1 MDSKRT
7 HSIKEFLEALDRRFR
22 RHRRWQVAVT
32 CLSAMVVFATVYML
46 VLPAVTLE
54 SNVDVPGIE
63 LQTDGDQ
70 AEGEY
75 TEGGSPQDSDG
86 NTDDGSQPGGSDAGE
101 PNGSESSGEAGDS
114 TDQQT
119 KTESAPSSANSTEQ
133 SAGSNSDTEGTV
145 QQSTSGEGDGD
156 TPATYD
162 SPTDVIIAEGSIAN
176 TEITWRLVRDERGV
190 RTLYVEGTGAIP
202 NGLGPWASEAKDNVD
217 NIVIGKGITEI
228 GNNAFSDLGATGGVS
243 ISETVTKIGNWAFEY
258 NDFDQEITVPGNVK
272 TVGNGSFFR
281 CRNIPKITFEEGVES
296 IGSEALEESMSA
308 DGILV
313 LPSTLKS
320 VGTNWLYRCSALE
333 YRVTGT
339 EEESL
344 FFVGEDDG
352 VLYRYN
358 DEERSTWAVVKYPT
372 HQESLE
378 YVVPEEVTAIDQQAF
393 RYCQGL
399 QKLTIS
405 DDCAVTVPSAAFT
418 NTRIVEINLGDSVTF
433 PSGINSLFES
443 SSLLERVTLPAE
455 VDCGANFNFVYN
467 GCSALQEATIPAS
480 ITAINDNAFNN
491 CTSMGSLV
499 FDAKDLTG
507 YPQFVGAGRLSYD
520 LVIGENVDHLSAD
533 FDIFGEYA
541 QEVIFAP
548 NNYLTVDEGAFST
561 LSSPLSSL
569 SGELYVDNQGVVY
582 ALDETTQ
589 SATVIYCSPS
599 VNGVPTMSI
608 TIPATVHAADG
619 EAYTV
624 TTVGRDAIRGAQD
637 LTSITFQEPGN
648 IGLFETNALA
658 NRPTLVQIN
667 GKSSVEDVQD
677 LFKEKNPDIRFGYNA
692 FANTGLEGS
701 SSEGDF
707 ANSMRGPQSLTVAGS
722 GEHVDASPL
731 TLTAMKESET
741 LAWVPS
747 ADGRETGGWSLLTGA
762 TLNISAQV
770 NDLEAG
776 HTYRIFAHFTEA
788 EGVLAGFTAGQTIQ
802 YDDLS
807 VKCYAT
813 EDPYTF
819 CYEITPPENLSS
831 MEFRFG
837 ALYPTLT
844 SPGGGLVVWGEVGEP
859 YGLDD
864 LVDGIVPTSKI
875 DRPADDAM
883 VYAHWKTV
891 RQEYTINKTARSPQI
906 DVLAPADGSTGT
918 LADPL
923 VWTISFSRDATSGE
937 SPTERLGEDY
947 VGSLTLSDTL
957 VLPEGVSWKDDVQE
971 AMLAGKFDIVSSVP
985 SGSTRMVTIEVGGI
999 PVFSISNTS
1008 SDTAMGINAI
1018 LDEKNPRRLVFS
1030 CMFRNNEGTPVGSSE
1045 MTLPSLTVTLYPDAV
1060 DVDMK
1065 AYNKDNPPQV
1075 SNTAKSTLR
1084 YQNSASKDIES
1095 QKANITLSADE
1106 PVLNISVE
1114 SKTEQEG
1121 TVYLGENINYTVTV
1135 RNDGSLA
1142 YQEAGDH
1149 AVTNKLD
1156 KNAYLKPE
1164 SIEEIFKEAD
1174 KKDVGFSLTIENAS
1188 LAQWEDVTPAYGQ
1201 DDAHKTV
1208 TTSDLENVKTG
1219 STLVITKGGG
1229 SYQLTIDGGEPQEAD
1244 TVYDLLKNA
1253 GYDVTT
1259 NATYT
1264 CTWTLSEEDDT
1275 FSLGGGADITFEVP
1289 ATVKDTF
1296 QHLSGAM
1303 NTEMPEEN
1311 LISVTDT
1318 ASLKGPGINKPDS
1331 VTDRFTREARVEK
1344 TPEVFRG
1351 GESLGSGLGGLQD
1364 LDILDYTVDLTHW
1377 GNGTYENLPIV
1388 DSISGAQ
1395 RLLVPVKENV
1405 SLEDRGLDTVYFD
1418 GIKYYILDQKDTYTN
1433 VVVGVASGLD
1443 GEQNGYWTAAK
1454 ITVGEGTSIEW
1465 YATDLPAHAYNLDLG
1480 YQTIVQASSSGGS
1493 FTVGNVVRIN
1503 DRDLSNLHTIISGGG
1518 TMVSYSKQIVS
1529 TRGKTPDDDT
1539 FYADQ
1544 YSPVKKGQEVTYRL
1558 TITNNNASTYTVP
1571 AKSIADALPHTNGKF
1586 EWRRASGADDG
1597 NIKIEFFDND
1607 GVTWINH
1614 DGWYIG
1620 ESYSADG
1627 AQSSNSYILWPE
1639 GADLRLDAGA
1649 TAYVYVTLTY
1659 PTGQEWQNYVD
1670 AVNGNPITNTLW
1682 VYDHRDIVTHD
1693 LDEQGYALL
1702 QKGVYATHDSGT
1714 RSGVRDTYST
1724 SYGRDCGVVYY
1735 VALLNS
1741 GAKRLYINDI
1751 QDQLPRGFSFSRL
1764 LGTPVSSANPA
1775 TTVGGKA
1782 SDVTSSFITFT
1793 GDDADDITY
1802 VSVRVSASASGR
1814 NLRFRVVDS
1823 GSGDYAISYDEE
1835 REKYY
1840 LERNQALVFAYEVD
1854 VSQQVADTDAEN
1866 ALNTVAMP
1874 YTDFT
1879 TSGVASVDSEE
1890 AEYAGVDI
1898 AVRGYTDLG
1907 TYQHGTNDDMEP
1919 GVFKSDYVLNG
1930 GYGFTDDADADQW
1943 LMSQVG
1949 IDRGDIELRTE
1960 KRIDSYTTPGS
1971 DTVISYTGSIPSPNA
1986 TSNWTI
1992 RAYNDGDCTV
2002 QGYVFTDKLPHG
2014 FTFVGNVAQ
2023 SVVRNK
2029 AGQLINSDSTGYFS
2043 IMEHDPDAKMIQ
2055 IKLRDT
2061 EGYKEVPT
2069 NGSWYRYDDNLSFR
2083 IYFDKDGCEV
2093 LQLFAGFGPRLIP
2106 PGGYAEFTFSA
2117 VNPSTTQTSGVYQN
2131 IAYTTP
2137 VRQEPSEDDLKD
2149 LVQVNLG
2156 DLGSHNVTNIQN
2168 TKGWSA
2174 EGDAVMN
2181 VTLSATTTSS
2191 KTVTEQLPP
2200 GEEGN
2205 TATSNWTRQS
2215 IRLKGNMGS
2224 EGYGSL
2230 RYELAVD
2237 NGVNASLE
2245 KLVLIDT
2252 LPREGDSNP
2261 LGGGS
2266 GRGSEFAVH
2275 LTEKPDFK
2283 VTTQVGEGA
2292 AKELDSS
2299 AYSLEYTTNEASF
2312 DEGDWNGGG
2321 DGWTKITGQTDWS
2334 KVAESVTALR
2344 VVIDGENA
2352 LPTGVK
2358 VRVFFNAQVADD
2370 AGADEVAW
2378 NSFGY
2383 RGVYNNGTSSF
2394 EAMPEP
2400 VGVLTPAVPVLRK
2413 TIVDSQ
2419 NNAAPVTNDADAEF
2433 KFLLYEG
2440 DTITDLDVTEGGWEN
2455 KLDGKVYRVLSLTVP
2470 AGQSRADLELTPDAI
2485 ASASGND
2492 NESWFWKQGA
2502 RYNIMELPTGDDLYS
2517 FGSFAGGS
2525 GNSFTFTYDRE
2536 DDRLIACT
2544 NVYNVWSITLNKVD
2558 GDTDKPLPGSTFA
2571 LYSPDVTDAMPEGE
2585 ISGEV
2590 PSTQV
2595 INGDAYYLMSI
2606 EKIDEAAASHTWD
2619 NLIRSSYYLL
2629 EVEAPNGYALP
2640 TQGTMLYRR
2649 GATAGS
2655 YKHTAENFTSFE
2667 LPLTGGHG
2675 RAVFIGCGAMI
2686 AAASLGALAWK
2697 RRRGEGDVH

>member
-1 MDSKRT
+1 MDDRHT
-7 HSIKEFLEALDRRFR
+7 PTIAEFAQMLERRFR
-22 RHRRWQVAVT
+22 MHRAWQIGVT
-32 CLSAMVVFATVYML
+32 CLSAIVVFATVYML
-46 VLPAVTLE
+46 VLPAITLE
-54 SNVDVPGIE
+54 SSNEVPGIE
-63 LQTDGDQ
+63 LLANGEQEDEKN
-70 AEGEY
+70 EGEKNVEDV
-75 TEGGSPQDSDG
+75 EGA
-86 NTDDGSQPGGSDAGE
+86 DDGSDPESPEPPSDGSGVADESVVASPTGMQTDSQGGGASASSQP
-101 PNGSESSGEAGDS
+101 
-114 TDQQT
+114 
-119 KTESAPSSANSTEQ
+119 
-133 SAGSNSDTEGTV
+133 
-145 QQSTSGEGDGD
+145 EGDE
-156 TPATYD
+156 PVTYD
-162 SPTDVIIAEGSIAN
+162 SPTDEVIAEGSLN
-176 TEITWRLVRDERGV
+176 DQITWRLVRDERGV
-190 RTLYVEGTGAIP
+190 RTLYVEGKGVIP

-243 ISETVTKIGNWAFEY
+243 ISETVTKIGNRAFEY

-333 YRVTGT
+333 YQVTGT

-344 FFVGEDDG
+344 FFVGKDDG

-378 YVVPEEVTAIDQQAF
+378 YVVPEEVTSIDQQAF

-455 VDCGANFNFVYN
+455 VDYGANLSSVYN

-599 VNGVPTMSI
+599 VNGDPTMSI

-637 LTSITFQEPGN
+637 LTSITFQEPKN
-648 IGLFETNALA
+648 IDLFETNALA

-677 LFKEKNPDIRFGYNA
+677 LFKGENPDIRFGYNA

-722 GEHVDASPL
+722 GEYANASSL

-770 NDLEAG
+770 NDLKAG
-776 HTYRIFAHFTEA
+776 YTYRIFAHFTEA

-859 YGLDD
+859 YGSDD

-957 VLPEGVSWKDDVQE
+957 VLPKGVSWKDDVQE
-971 AMLAGKFDIVSSVP
+971 AILAGKFDIVSSVP

-1018 LDEKNPRRLVFS
+1018 LDEKDPRMLVFS

-1065 AYNKDNPPQV
+1065 AYDKDNPPQV

-1095 QKANITLSADE
+1095 QEANITLSADE

-1142 YQEAGDH
+1142 YQKAGDH
-1149 AVTNKLD
+1149 AVINKLD

-1174 KKDVGFSLTIENAS
+1174 KKGVGFSLTIENAS

-1208 TTSDLENVKTG
+1208 TTSDLEKEKTG
-1219 STLVITKGGG
+1219 CTLVITKDGG
-1229 SYQLTIDGGEPQEAD
+1229 SYQLTIDGGEPQEAE

-1318 ASLKGPGINKPDS
+1318 ASLKGPGINKSDS

-1344 TPEVFRG
+1344 TLEVFRN

-1395 RLLVPVKENV
+1395 RLLVPVVENA
-1405 SLEDRGLDTVYFD
+1405 SLEDRGLGTVIFD
-1418 GIKYYILDQKDTYTN
+1418 GIVYYILDQKGTYTN

-1443 GEQNGYWTAAK
+1443 GEQDGYWTAAK

-1493 FTVGNVVRIN
+1493 FTVGNVVRTN
-1503 DRDLSNLHTIISGGG
+1503 GRDSSNLYTTISGGG

-1529 TRGKTPDDDT
+1529 TRGTTPDDDT

-1544 YSPVKKGQEVTYRL
+1544 YSPVKEGQEVTYRL
-1558 TITNNNASTYTVP
+1558 TITNNNASTYTVL

-1586 EWRRASGADDG
+1586 EWRKASGADDG
-1597 NIKIEFFDND
+1597 NIKIVFDDNG
-1607 GVTWINH
+1607 GVTWNNR

-1620 ESYSADG
+1620 GSYLPDG
-1627 AQSSNSYILWPE
+1627 AHSSNSYILWPE
-1639 GADLRLDAGA
+1639 GADLQLETGA

-1659 PTGQEWQNYVD
+1659 PTGQEWQDYVD

-1702 QKGVYATHDSGT
+1702 QKGVFATHDNGT

-1764 LGTPVSSANPA
+1764 LGTPDSSANPA

-1793 GDDADDITY
+1793 GGDANDITY
-1802 VSVRVSASASGR
+1802 VSARVSASASGR

-1854 VSQQVADTDAEN
+1854 VSQQVADTDAAN

-1879 TSGVASVDSEE
+1879 TSGVASVDSEG
-1890 AEYAGVDI
+1890 AKYAGVDI

-1919 GVFKSDYVLNG
+1919 DVFKSDYVLNG
-1930 GYGFTDDADADQW
+1930 GYGFTDDVDANQW

-1971 DTVISYTGSIPSPNA
+1971 DTVIPYTGSITAPNA

-2002 QGYVFTDKLPHG
+2002 QGYVFTDKLPNG

-2043 IMEHDPDAKMIQ
+2043 IMEHDPDAKTIQ
-2055 IKLRDT
+2055 IKLRGT
-2061 EGYKEVPT
+2061 EGYEEVPT
-2069 NGSWYRYDDNLSFR
+2069 DGSWYRYDDNLSFR

-2117 VNPSTTQTSGVYQN
+2117 VNPSTTQASGVYQN

-2137 VRQEPSEDDLKD
+2137 VRQEPSEDDHED

-2156 DLGSHNVTNIQN
+2156 ELNSYNVNNIQN
-2168 TKGWSA
+2168 TDGWSA

-2275 LTEKPDFK
+2275 LAENPDFK
-2283 VTTQVGEGA
+2283 VTTQNGDEIA
-2292 AKELDSS
+2292 QELRPS
-2299 AYSLEYTTNEASF
+2299 AYRLEYMTSETSF
-2312 DEGDWNGGG
+2312 DEDDWNGERS
-2321 DGWTKITGQTDWS
+2321 GWTPIDDQTDWS
-2334 KVAESVTALR
+2334 AIAESVTALR
-2344 VVIDGENA
+2344 VVINGEDA

-2358 VRVFFNAQVADD
+2358 VRVSFNAQVADD

-2455 KLDGKVYRVLSLTVP
+2455 KLAGKVYRVLSLTVP
-2470 AGQSRADLELTPDAI
+2470 AGQFRADLELTPSII
-2485 ASASGND
+2485 ASASGEPD
-2492 NESWFWKQGA
+2492 KSWIWEQGI
-2502 RYNIMELPTGDDLYS
+2502 RYNVVELPTSDGLYS
-2517 FGSFAGGS
+2517 FGSFAGGT
-2525 GNSFTFTYDRE
+2525 GNFYTFTYDRDE
-2536 DDRLIACT
+2536 ERLITCT
-2544 NVYNVWSITLNKVD
+2544 NTYNVWSITLKKVD
-2558 GDTDKPLPGSTFA
+2558 GDTNKPLSGSTFA
-2571 LYSPDVTDAMPEGE
+2571 LYSPDEADVLAEEEVPEGVSRTQT
-2585 ISGEV
+2585 ISGN
-2590 PSTQV
+2590 T
-2595 INGDAYYLMSI
+2595 YYLMSVKKI
-2606 EKIDEAAASHTWD
+2606 EGEEASHTWD
-2619 NLIRSSYYLL
+2619 ELIRSSYYLL
-2629 EVEAPNGYALP
+2629 EVEAPEGYALP
-2640 TQGTMLYRR
+2640 VQGTMLYRR
-2649 GATAGS
+2649 DANAGS
-2655 YKHTAENFTSFE
+2655 YVFTAYNFTSFE
-2667 LPLTGGHG
+2667 LPLTGGSG
-2675 RAVFIGCGAMI
+2675 RAALIGCGAAI
-2686 AAASLGALAWK
+2686 AVASVGALFWK
-2697 RRRGEGDVH
+2697 RRRGEGGAH